1 MEIGTAAFGPSYRLG
16 FIKNTPLKGVTRPV
30 NQTGEIIRYQ
40 AWFSLPGLIIRL
52 DGGTKIILIHR
63 VLNTA
68 LSIFHILLFFIAGTG
83 SIFLLVNGNDF
94 SYRPWS

>member
-1 MEIGTAAFGPSYRLG
+1 MEIGTVAFGPSYRLG
-16 FIKNTPLKGVTRPV
+16 FTPLKGVTRLV
-30 NQTGEIIRYQ
+30 NQTVAGEIIQYQ

-68 LSIFHILLFFIAGTG
+68 LSILHILLFFVAGTG
-83 SIFLLVNGNDF
+83 SIFLLVNGNES
-94 SYRPWS
+94 SYRSWS

>member
-1 MEIGTAAFGPSYRLG
+1 MEIGTVAFGPSYRLG
-16 FIKNTPLKGVTRPV
+16 FTPLKGVARPV
-30 NQTGEIIRYQ
+30 NQTVAGEIIQYQ

-68 LSIFHILLFFIAGTG
+68 LSILHILLFFVAGTG
-83 SIFLLVNGNDF
+83 SIFLLVNGNES
-94 SYRPWS
+94 SYRSWS